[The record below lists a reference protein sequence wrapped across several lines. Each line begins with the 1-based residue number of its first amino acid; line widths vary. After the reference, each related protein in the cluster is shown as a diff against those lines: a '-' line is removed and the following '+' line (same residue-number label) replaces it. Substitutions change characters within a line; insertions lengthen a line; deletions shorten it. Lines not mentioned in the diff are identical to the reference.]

1 MPPQLYE
8 AFSEVSV
15 QAKILFFKPLSHFFF
30 SSHSRLHHTHVE
42 LKLPISESN
51 PK

>member
-1 MPPQLYE
+1 MKPSLRSQYRLK
-8 AFSEVSV
+8 V
-15 QAKILFFKPLSHFFF
+15 LFFKPPWHFFF
-30 SSHSRLHHTHVE
+30 SHSRLHHTHVE